1 MAPPS
6 HTKKRKST
14 ETLTKSSSK
23 PIPKP
28 AVRPPLTPQSQPQSF
43 QLDNDV
49 DFPRGGGSKLSRGER
64 EEVEAE
70 IDAEFGDNVIDDDN
84 KRNKKKVKASK
95 TGGVRKSNDDELG
108 SLFGEGVT
116 GKLPRFA
123 NKITLKDVDSHFL
136 SSLFIVGQ
144 LVSCIVLQVE
154 DDKKESG
161 KRKVW
166 LSLRLALLHKGYTL
180 DAVQEGMVMSAY
192 VKSIE
197 DHGYILDFGMPS
209 FTGFMPQ
216 QGDKGKGIKSPLQIT
231 HQHFRAAT
239 PLTQTWANSMVV
251 FSSELAGDPASRWQ
265 WCRSDANKDKVLVGQ
280 LVQGVVKN
288 VDKTRKVIYL
298 TSDTSLVS
306 KCVTKDLKGFSL
318 DLLVPGMMVNAR
330 IQATLE
336 NGIMLSFLTYFTGTV
351 DIFHLKNELHSSD
364 WKKQYDKNMKVNARI
379 LFVDP
384 STRAV
389 GLTMNPHL
397 ILNNAP
403 PVLVKTGE
411 IYDKAKIIRI
421 DKQWG
426 LLLAIPTCP
435 DSTVDATPA
444 YVTVSDVSD
453 TEVLNLEKKF
463 KEGSVVR
470 ARILGFRHMEG
481 LAMSVLKAS
490 AFEGA
495 VFTHADV
502 KPGMVVRAKV
512 IAVKSIGA
520 TVQFP
525 SGVKALCPSQHMSEL
540 EVQRP
545 RKKFKVGADLEFRVL
560 GCKSK
565 RITVT
570 HKKTLVK
577 SKLGILS
584 SYTDATEQFVTHGWI
599 TKIEIDRCVVQ
610 FYNGVKGI
618 VPRSELGLEQ
628 GCDPSSRYHVGQVV
642 KCRVTGSFRAAH
654 HINLSFIISPPKI
667 SEADMVKLGSI
678 VSAVV
683 EFVTP
688 NAILLH
694 VKVKGN
700 IKGTLFTEHLA
711 DHQGQ
716 ASQLKS
722 ALRPGHVFSELLVLD
737 MEGNNLVLS
746 AKYSLIHASPPL
758 PADISQISLNSV
770 INGYVCNLIETG
782 CFVRFLGRLTGFS
795 PKKKTFDDRN
805 VDISE
810 AFYVGQSVRCNITD
824 IDRKSSRISL
834 SLKQSSCSSTDIS
847 FLRSFFLLESKIAE
861 LQVSDLNSELGW
873 MQDFSIGSVVEGKVS
888 DIKDVGVVVSFDKYG
903 DVFGFVTQYQLGGK
917 TLEVG
922 STVQAVVLDIAKS
935 ERLVD
940 LSLKPDFVVPPI
952 SKKKRKRQAKEFKV
966 HERVNAVVEIVKEDY
981 LVVSLPEYDFAIGY
995 IAVADYN
1002 TQKIQRK
1009 RVTGGET
1016 IVANIMEL
1024 PSESTGNRLLL
1035 LLESSSFSSNAKK
1048 AKKKGGCDIGSLVE
1062 AEITDIKPLELQVK
1076 FGSGFRGRVHITETN
1091 DENVVEEPFSSYEV
1105 GQTLT
1110 AKIIGICP
1118 TAERNKNAC
1127 LWELSLKSSLLS
1139 ESMSRRQEIAD
1150 DFNFSIGQN
1159 VLGYVVKVDKEWV
1172 MLAISRQ
1179 VKARLYILDSACE
1192 PDDLKQFQKRFKV
1205 GTLVSGYVLTTDK
1218 ERKTLRLITRQFSV
1232 GLNGIVEK
1240 GCTDK
1245 ANKSSDASDEK
1256 GIAHFHDGTVVGGRV
1271 WKVLPGVGGLLVQLG
1286 PRVYGKVH
1294 YTELVDSWIS
1304 NPLSRYQ
1311 EGQFVKCK
1319 VLEISHS
1326 DLGNVHIDLSLR
1338 SFLEGFSHFDK
1349 IEELEPGMEVK
1360 GYVKSVTPKGCFVL
1374 LSRNID
1380 AKVLITNMSDEYIKD
1395 PAKEFPVG
1403 KLVSGKILSVEPLSK
1418 RVEVTLKVGSNSSL
1432 KSELSDL
1439 NVGDVIKGRIKRVE
1453 SFGLFIVIDNT
1464 KLTGLCHVSE
1474 ISDDHTDNLEDKFRP
1489 GDRVIAKIK
1498 KLDVER
1504 QRISLGMKSSDLMDE
1519 DTAISSS
1526 SLSSD
1531 EGSADFDDI
1540 DDSVSKVNIGVSQ
1553 VSHSSRD
1560 EVHEL
1565 AIAQVESRASVPPL
1579 EVTLDDVDED
1589 GVDELFDLKESQ
1601 IVGAPD
1607 EKNKRRAMK
1616 KAKEDR
1622 ELEIRAAEQRL
1633 LEKDAPKTT
1642 DEFEKVVRTSPNNSF
1657 VWIKF
1662 MQFMLSTADVE
1673 GARSVA
1679 ERALKIINITHESE
1693 KLNVWVAYLNL
1704 ENQYGNP
1711 REEAVTNLFQ
1721 RALQY
1726 CDPLKLHLE
1735 LLGLYERTEQHKLAD
1750 ELLGKMV
1757 KKFKQSYE
1765 VWLRQIQWLMKQK
1778 PDEVDNMIK
1787 RALLSL
1793 PHHEHI
1799 KFLSQAAI
1807 LEFKI
1812 GIPDRGRSTFEK
1824 MLREYP
1830 KRTDLWSVY
1839 LDQEIR
1845 LGDADLIHGLFE
1857 RATSLSLPP
1866 KKMNFLFKKYLSYE
1880 KSVGDEERIEHVRQ
1894 KAKEYADSAAP

>member
-6 HTKKRKST
+6 NTKKRKSS
-14 ETLTKSSSK
+14 ETLVKSSS
-23 PIPKP
+23 KP
-28 AVRPPLTPQSQPQSF
+28 AVRPPPQSQPF
-43 QLDNDV
+43 QFDNDV

-70 IDAEFGDNVIDDDN
+70 VDAEYGNVVED
-84 KRNKKKVKASK
+84 KRNKKKVKKGSK

-123 NKITLKDVDSHFL
+123 NKITLKNISPGMKLWGVITEVNDKDIAVTLPGGLRGLVRASEAVESSLLDKNKMDVESHFL
-136 SSLFIVGQ
+136 SSLFHAGQ
-144 LVSCIVLQVE
+144 LVSGIVLQVE

-209 FTGFMPQ
+209 FTGFMPKQ
-216 QGDKGKGIKSPLQIT
+216 VDKD
-231 HQHFRAAT
+231 A
-239 PLTQTWANSMVV
+239 
-251 FSSELAGDPASRWQ
+251 SEA
-265 WCRSDANKDKVLVGQ
+265 KVLVGQ
-280 LVQGVVKN
+280 LIQGVVKN
-288 VDKTRKVIYL
+288 VDKTRKVLYL

-318 DLLVPGMMVNAR
+318 DLLVPGMMVNTR

-397 ILNNAP
+397 LLNKAP

-426 LLLAIPTCP
+426 LLLAIPNCP

-453 TEVLNLEKKF
+453 TEVPNLEKKF

-481 LAMSVLKAS
+481 LAMGVLKAS

-512 IAVKSIGA
+512 IDVKSVGA

-565 RITVT
+565 RTTVT

-584 SYTDATEQFVTHGWI
+584 SYGDATEQFITHGWI
-599 TKIEIDRCVVQ
+599 TKIEIDRCFVQ

-618 VPRSELGLEQ
+618 VPRSELGLES
-628 GCDPSSRYHVGQVV
+628 GCDPSTRYHVGQVV
-642 KCRVTGSFRAAH
+642 KCRVTGRAAH

-667 SEADMVKLGSI
+667 SDADKVKLGSI

-683 EFVTP
+683 EFVKP

-694 VKVKGN
+694 VNVKGN

-722 ALRPGHVFSELLVLD
+722 AVRPGYVFSELLVLD
-737 MEGNNLVLS
+737 MEGNNLILS

-758 PADISQISLNSV
+758 PADITQMSLNSV

-795 PKKKTFDDRN
+795 PKKNTLDDRN

-847 FLRSFFLLESKIAE
+847 FLRSFFLIESKIAE

-873 MQDFSIGSVVEGKVS
+873 LQAFSVGSVVEGKIS
-888 DIKDVGVVVSFDKYG
+888 DIKDVGVVVSFDKYC
-903 DVFGFVTQYQLGGK
+903 DVFGFITQYQLGGK
-917 TLEVG
+917 TLKVG

-952 SKKKRKRQAKEFKV
+952 SKKKRKREVKEFKV

-1002 TQKIQRK
+1002 TQNIQRK
-1009 RVTGGET
+1009 RFTGGET

-1035 LLESSSFSSNAKK
+1035 LLESSSLPSNAKK
-1048 AKKKGGCDIGSLVE
+1048 AKKKGGCDVGSLVE

-1076 FGSGFRGRVHITETN
+1076 FGSGLRGRVHITETN

-1105 GQTLT
+1105 GQILT
-1110 AKIIGICP
+1110 AKIIGKCP

-1139 ESMSRRQEIAD
+1139 ESMGRSLEMAD
-1150 DFNFSIGQN
+1150 DFNFSVGQN

-1172 MLAISRQ
+1172 LLAISRL

-1205 GTLVSGYVLTTDK
+1205 GSVVSGYVLTIDK
-1218 ERKTLRLITRQFSV
+1218 ERKTLRLVTRQFSA

-1240 GCTDK
+1240 GCADK
-1245 ANKSSDASDEK
+1245 ANKSSDTLDEK
-1256 GIAHFHDGTVVGGRV
+1256 GIAHFHDGDVVGGRV
-1271 WKVLPGVGGLLVQLG
+1271 GKILPGVGGLLVQLG

-1338 SFLEGFSHFDK
+1338 SFVEGSSRFDN

-1374 LSRNID
+1374 ISRNID
-1380 AKVLITNMSDEYIKD
+1380 AKILISNLSDEFIKD

-1418 RVEVTLKVGSNSSL
+1418 RVEVTLKVGGNSSL

-1474 ISDDHTDNLEDKFRP
+1474 VSDDHIDNLEDKFRA

-1519 DTAISSS
+1519 DIAISSS

-1531 EGSADFDDI
+1531 EGSEDFDAV
-1540 DDSVSKVNIGVSQ
+1540 DDSASNMNIGVSQ
-1553 VSHSSRD
+1553 ISHSVS
-1560 EVHEL
+1560 EVEHENEL

-1579 EVTLDDVDED
+1579 EVTLDDVEED
-1589 GVDELFDLKESQ
+1589 GVDERFDLKESQ
-1601 IVGAPD
+1601 IVGVLD

-1679 ERALKIINITHESE
+1679 ERALKTINITYETE

-1757 KKFKQSYE
+1757 KKFKQSFE

-1793 PHHEHI
+1793 PYHEHI

-1866 KKMNFLFKKYLSYE
+1866 KKMNFLFKKYLGYE